1 MMRFTAAS
9 LVLVLYFL
17 VEVQAIGPIFN
28 YTDQVSWAANP
39 NWTCNGSVYMRQTPI
54 NIITNNVVP
63 SRTLIDLVLT
73 RFDQSLSGNWTNNGH
88 GIRFNPDDTDHGI
101 TVRTHLGLYDWAQ
114 FHFHWGPDD
123 SVGSEQTVDGR
134 SFSGEIH
141 HVNFKRGGTRSDEDF
156 INVLSILLVS
166 DNTIPVTGAWQELL
180 DNVENESQGVASVT
194 GIQPS
199 VFMPQ
204 NTSYYY
210 YPGSQTSPPCNEFV
224 HWFVMQ
230 NTLRVPTAFL
240 EQLRVIED
248 FYGNPTVRN
257 YRDTQPIYNRQVMVR
272 QADGAAYRMENCFGF
287 LFLMMVASI
296 FL

>member
-1 MMRFTAAS
+1 MSYAIAS
-9 LVLVLYFL
+9 LVLLLCLL
-17 VEVQAIGPIFN
+17 VDVQAIGPIFN
-28 YTDQVSWAANP
+28 YSDQVSWAANP
-39 NWTCNGSVYMRQTPI
+39 AWTCNGSVYMRQTPI

-63 SRTLIDLVLT
+63 SRGLINLVLT
-73 RFDQSLSGNWTNNGH
+73 GFNQSLSGNWTNNGH
-88 GIRFNPDDTDHGI
+88 GIRFNPNVTDHGI

-123 SVGSEQTVDGR
+123 TVGSEQTVDGR

-141 HVNFKRGGTRSDEDF
+141 HVNFKRGGTRSDQDF
-156 INVLSILLVS
+156 INVLSVLLVS

-180 DNVENESQGVASVT
+180 DNVRNESQGVASVT
-194 GIQPS
+194 GIPPS

-210 YPGSQTSPPCNEFV
+210 YPGSQTSPPCNEIV

-230 NTLRVPTAFL
+230 NTLRIPAAFL
-240 EQLRVIED
+240 ERLRVIQD
-248 FYGNPTVRN
+248 FYGNPTIRN

-272 QADGAAYRMENCFGF
+272 STDGAASRMGSSLGL
-287 LFLMMVASI
+287 LFLMMVAAI